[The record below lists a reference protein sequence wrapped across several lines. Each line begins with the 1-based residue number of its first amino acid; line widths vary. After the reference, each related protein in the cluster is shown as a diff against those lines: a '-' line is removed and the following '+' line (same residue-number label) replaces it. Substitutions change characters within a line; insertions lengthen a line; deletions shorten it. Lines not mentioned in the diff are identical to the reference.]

1 MEEEESLIMGESYG
15 IKKMLEA
22 NETYMT
28 STSFNSNIKDLV
40 VFLGFQNQRIALEVN
55 ELIIPKSKY
64 STFLLNDNDKVE
76 VINAVGGG

>member
-1 MEEEESLIMGESYG
+1 MNIHVNGER
-15 IKKMLEA
+15 LELP
-22 NETYMT
+22 
-28 STSFNSNIKDLV
+28 FNSNIKDLV

-76 VINAVGGG
+76 VINAVGCG

>member
-1 MEEEESLIMGESYG
+1 MNIHVNGER
-15 IKKMLEA
+15 LELP
-22 NETYMT
+22 
-28 STSFNSNIKDLV
+28 FNSNIKDLI